1 MTGHWVF
8 HHYEYSIGMVNVQ
21 SDGEAKLRRQI
32 LLDVYPILAR
42 VEALIDSTMV
52 LLVQHIRL
60 RRVLDQPVNALP
72 KFWILVRHEI
82 SPRILIGKDP
92 AFPTII
98 CTHTAD
104 SRDSYPHARC
114 I

>member
-8 HHYEYSIGMVNVQ
+8 HHYEYSIGMVNIQ
-21 SDGEAKLRRQI
+21 SDGEAKLRGQI

-52 LLVQHIRL
+52 LLVQYIRL

-72 KFWILVRHEI
+72 KFWILVGLEI
-82 SPRILIGKDP
+82 SSRVFISKNPALPAIIRTHAAHCRDP
-92 AFPTII
+92 
-98 CTHTAD
+98 
-104 SRDSYPHARC
+104 YPHARC